1 MSLEV
6 AALLEWWERFSQRP
20 LVAHLLRTVDRF
32 SVRGGSQF
40 AAAIAYFSVLSLV
53 PILMLA
59 FSGLGLVLTV
69 FYPDYLRALEEW
81 LNSNLSAYGD
91 LGQTILTIVS
101 SSLSNWAAI
110 GLIGLAISFWSGANW
125 MGNLK
130 RAVRALMREDY
141 DNPPKALPLPLDLLA
156 NFGALLLLFLGVGL
170 IWAATVATTNFG
182 EQVGA
187 FLGVVGSPGWT
198 LFARVVTGSLSLA
211 LATLLFWWMFRWFAM
226 TSVPTRLMWIGAF
239 IGAVG
244 LIVLQLLAGYLIQAF
259 SRSLAATLSVPLVV
273 TMLFL
278 NLFAT
283 LILYVSAW
291 LATATPQPPLPEP
304 GPEPD
309 PEPVETKPGELYVS
323 SEVAQKS
330 MGVGLAAG
338 YGLGAATGL
347 GLGALIAAVAQR
359 LFGRKRAS

>member
-1 MSLEV
+1 VSLEV
-6 AALLEWWERFSQRP
+6 TALVEWWERFSQRP
-20 LVAHLLRTVDRF
+20 LIAHLLRTIDRF
-32 SVRGGSQF
+32 TVRGGSQF

-59 FSGLGLVLTV
+59 FSGLGLALTV
-69 FYPDYLRALEEW
+69 FYPDYLTSLEDW

-91 LGQTILTIVS
+91 LGQTMLAIVS

-110 GLIGLAISFWSGANW
+110 GLVGLAISFWSGANW

-141 DNPPKALPLPLDLLA
+141 DNPPKSLPLPLDLLA

-170 IWAATVATTNFG
+170 IWTATVATTTFG
-182 EQVGA
+182 EQLGA
-187 FLGVVGSPGWT
+187 ILGVVGSPGWT
-198 LFARVVTGSLSLA
+198 LLARTVTGLLSLA
-211 LATLLFWWMFRWFAM
+211 LATLLFWWMFRWFAL
-226 TSVPTRLMWIGAF
+226 TAVPTKLMWIGAF

-259 SRSLAATLSVPLVV
+259 SRSLAATISIPLVV

-283 LILYVSAW
+283 LILYVAAW
-291 LATATPQPPLPEP
+291 LATATVPAPHPEP
-304 GPEPD
+304 QPEPD
-309 PEPVETKPGELYVS
+309 PEPVENKPGELYVS

-330 MGVGLAAG
+330 MGVGLATG
-338 YGLGAATGL
+338 YGIGAATGL
-347 GLGALIAAVAQR
+347 GLGALIAAVAGR
-359 LFGRKRAS
+359 VFARKRS

>member
-1 MSLEV
+1 M
-6 AALLEWWERFSQRP
+6 EWWTRFSQRP

-32 SVRGGSQF
+32 TVRGGSQF

-59 FSGLGLVLTV
+59 FSGLGLALTV
-69 FYPDYLRALEEW
+69 FFPDYLAYLEDW
-81 LNSNLSAYGD
+81 LNRNLGGYGD
-91 LGQTILTIVS
+91 LGQTVLNIVS
-101 SSLSNWAAI
+101 TSLSNWAAI
-110 GLIGLAISFWSGANW
+110 GLVGLAISFWSGANW

-130 RAVRALMREDY
+130 RAVRSLMREDY

-156 NFGALLLLFLGVGL
+156 NFGALLILFLGVGL
-170 IWAATVATTNFG
+170 IWSATVATTNFG

-198 LFARVVTGSLSLA
+198 LLAQTVTGLLSLA
-211 LATLLFWWMFRWFAM
+211 LATLLFWWMFRWFAL
-226 TSVPTRLMWIGAF
+226 TAVPTRLMWIGAF

-259 SRSLAATLSVPLVV
+259 SRSLAASLSVPLVV

-283 LILYVSAW
+283 LILYVAAW
-291 LATATPQPPLPEP
+291 LATYDPPSTEPEP
-304 GPEPD
+304 EAESEPEA
-309 PEPVETKPGELYVS
+309 VESKPGQLYVS
-323 SEVAQKS
+323 SEVARKS
-330 MGVGLAAG
+330 MGVGLTAG
-338 YGLGAATGL
+338 YGIGAATGL
-347 GLGALIAAVAQR
+347 GLGALIAAVAAR
-359 LFGRKRAS
+359 LAGRKQNR